1 MWAGVT
7 VGAAIIFVFWLWSLT
22 VLLSQ
27 SPKAN
32 NENDKALQ
40 GLKEIK
46 KEMPGLWQSL
56 SAGIS
61 NVIDAA
67 KTDLNSSPSFSPSAS
82 QANQPAI
89 ERLPIEQ

>member
-32 NENDKALQ
+32 NESDKALQ
-40 GLKEIK
+40 GLSEIK

-61 NVIDAA
+61 NVINTLKD
-67 KTDLNSSPSFSPSAS
+67 DLNNSPSSSPPAS

-89 ERLPIEQ
+89 EKLPIEQ